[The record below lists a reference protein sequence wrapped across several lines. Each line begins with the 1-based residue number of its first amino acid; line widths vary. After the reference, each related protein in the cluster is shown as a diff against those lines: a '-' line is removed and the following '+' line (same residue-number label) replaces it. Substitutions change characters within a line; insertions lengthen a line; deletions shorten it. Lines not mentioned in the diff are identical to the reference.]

1 MPVKKPRDASRIAH
15 MRWMGSRL
23 RRAREEKGLTQSE
36 VAKKL
41 GFAQS
46 WLANIEKAENGLDAI
61 DLQRL
66 SDLYGVP
73 TSYFTDPQFLAHIR
87 RPRNRLEWLALF
99 DGDEARARAHDAI
112 EEPFRMR
119 DSDQQGPDQR
129 QAG

>member
-61 DLQRL
+61 
-66 SDLYGVP
+66 
-73 TSYFTDPQFLAHIR
+73 
-87 RPRNRLEWLALF
+87 
-99 DGDEARARAHDAI
+99 